1 MLLAVWIV
9 PRRMTRQ
16 MPVASLRRL
25 VTAATTLS
33 VTNRSITWKYSCQR
47 GLGLRVGKS
56 ALDRHVRILGH
67 PQRVEAALFK
77 GAPSAAGEIEYSVK
91 KIEAPMSSSRCV
103 FASNF
108 GGDRPAPDRRIARH
122 PGAQTGVGRRVE

>member
-1 MLLAVWIV
+1 
-9 PRRMTRQ
+9 
-16 MPVASLRRL
+16 
-25 VTAATTLS
+25 
-33 VTNRSITWKYSCQR
+33 
-47 GLGLRVGKS
+47 VGKS